1 MPRLHWQPI
10 KNLLRLHSLRLQHN
24 FVPSLEGPYSTA
36 RWHYLW
42 VPVPDGLIGL
52 EDWKLAPDPQAFIMA
67 RIANAA
73 WRKDNAR

>member
-10 KNLLRLHSLRLQHN
+10 KNLLRLHSLRLAHTG
-24 FVPSLEGPYSTA
+24 GPV
-36 RWHYLW
+36 RWHYVRASSDL
-42 VPVPDGLIGL
+42 VVDV
-52 EDWKLAPDPQAFIMA
+52 EYWKTTPDPQAFIMA